1 MIMEEK
7 WKKIYSK
14 DHKLMYMGF
23 TIDGKP
29 FGTGISYYENGNKCQ
44 EGVFDRKGLVYGK
57 EYYQH
62 GILRF
67 EGVYTRNNGYGP
79 NYPTYGT
86 CYDEDG
92 NEIYYGELKIRK
104 MGSMGFPKVVRPE
117 EYGSIIPK
125 GMPCFEDLKWDE
137 EDAGP
142 RGDCY
147 VNAKGKARKNIVE
160 LLERNGFKCE
170 EDEITTKES
179 TISSK
184 FPLKISFDD
193 RTYGHVHTVTS
204 SAAAEASRRTIP
216 ADEFMFV
223 FECAFA
229 FVIV

>member
-1 MIMEEK
+1 MEEK

-23 TIDGKP
+23 TVDGKP

-67 EGVYTRNNGYGP
+67 EGVYTRNKGYGP

-92 NEIYYGELKIRK
+92 NEIFYGELKIRK

-117 EYGSIIPK
+117 SSI
-125 GMPCFEDLKWDE
+125 
-137 EDAGP
+137 
-142 RGDCY
+142 R
-147 VNAKGKARKNIVE
+147 
-160 LLERNGFKCE
+160 ERECIE
-170 EDEITTKES
+170 
-179 TISSK
+179 
-184 FPLKISFDD
+184 
-193 RTYGHVHTVTS
+193 VS
-204 SAAAEASRRTIP
+204 SAKAPLSFGKDQSGDTLRCEYAE
-216 ADEFMFV
+216 EV
-223 FECAFA
+223 
-229 FVIV
+229 

>member
-23 TIDGKP
+23 TVDGKP

-44 EGVFDRKGLVYGK
+44 EGVFDRKGLVHGK

-67 EGVYTRNNGYGP
+67 EGVYTRNKGYGP
-79 NYPTYGT
+79 NYPTFGT

-92 NEIYYGELKIRK
+92 NEIFYGELKIRK
-104 MGSMGFPKVVRPE
+104 MGSMGFPKIVRPE

-142 RGDCY
+142 CG
-147 VNAKGKARKNIVE
+147 I
-160 LLERNGFKCE
+160 
-170 EDEITTKES
+170 
-179 TISSK
+179 
-184 FPLKISFDD
+184 
-193 RTYGHVHTVTS
+193 
-204 SAAAEASRRTIP
+204 
-216 ADEFMFV
+216 
-223 FECAFA
+223 
-229 FVIV
+229 